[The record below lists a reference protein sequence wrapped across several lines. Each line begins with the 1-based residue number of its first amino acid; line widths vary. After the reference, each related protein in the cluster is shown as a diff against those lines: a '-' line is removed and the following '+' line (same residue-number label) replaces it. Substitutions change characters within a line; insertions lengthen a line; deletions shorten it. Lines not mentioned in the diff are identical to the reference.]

1 MSDNC
6 SDTVTRMITNASLP
20 ELTESEW
27 AVIKAVWSLE
37 PCPAPT
43 VQEHLAGQ
51 RDWSVST
58 VRTVMERMAAKGLLT
73 SEKLRNLTLYRSA
86 VSRQQAQLGE
96 LRYALN
102 NAFDGALTPMV
113 QCLLESERLD
123 SGQLDQLEALIAAR
137 RKTARAKNSKTPS
150 PTPKP

>member
-1 MSDNC
+1 
-6 SDTVTRMITNASLP
+6 MITNASLP

-58 VRTVMERMAAKGLLT
+58 VRTLMERMAAKGLLT

-86 VSRQQAQLGE
+86 VSRQRAQLGE
-96 LRYALN
+96 LRYALK

-137 RKTARAKNSKTPS
+137 RKTARAKNPKTPS

>member
-1 MSDNC
+1 
-6 SDTVTRMITNASLP
+6 MITNASLP

-27 AVIKAVWSLE
+27 AVIKAVWQLE

-96 LRYALN
+96 LRYALK

-123 SGQLDQLEALIAAR
+123 SGQLDQLEDLIAAR

>member
-1 MSDNC
+1 
-6 SDTVTRMITNASLP
+6 MITNASLP

-27 AVIKAVWSLE
+27 TVIKAVWSLE

-58 VRTVMERMAAKGLLT
+58 VRTLMERMAAKGLLT

-96 LRYALN
+96 LRYALK

-123 SGQLDQLEALIAAR
+123 ASQLDQLEALIAAR
-137 RKTARAKNSKTPS
+137 RKTARAKHSKTPS

>member
-1 MSDNC
+1 
-6 SDTVTRMITNASLP
+6 MITNASLP

-37 PCPAPT
+37 PCPAPA

-58 VRTVMERMAAKGLLT
+58 VRTLMERMAAKGLLT

-96 LRYALN
+96 LRYALK

-123 SGQLDQLEALIAAR
+123 ASQLDQLEALIAAR
-137 RKTARAKNSKTPS
+137 RKTARAKHSKTPS

>member
-1 MSDNC
+1 
-6 SDTVTRMITNASLP
+6 MITNASLP

-58 VRTVMERMAAKGLLT
+58 VRTLMERMAAKGLLT

-96 LRYALN
+96 LRYALE

-123 SGQLDQLEALIAAR
+123 ATQLDQLEALIAAR
-137 RKTARAKNSKTPS
+137 RKTTRAKNPKTPS

>member
-1 MSDNC
+1 
-6 SDTVTRMITNASLP
+6 MITNASLP

-43 VQEHLAGQ
+43 FQEHLAGQ

-58 VRTVMERMAAKGLLT
+58 VRTLMERMAAKGLLT

-96 LRYALN
+96 LRYALK

-123 SGQLDQLEALIAAR
+123 SGQLDQLEDLIAAR

>member
-1 MSDNC
+1 
-6 SDTVTRMITNASLP
+6 MITNASLP

-58 VRTVMERMAAKGLLT
+58 VRTLMERMAAKGLLT

-96 LRYALN
+96 LRYALK

-123 SGQLDQLEALIAAR
+123 ATQLDQLEALIAAR
-137 RKTARAKNSKTPS
+137 RKTARAKNPKTPS

>member
-1 MSDNC
+1 
-6 SDTVTRMITNASLP
+6 MITNASLP

-96 LRYALN
+96 LRYALK

-123 SGQLDQLEALIAAR
+123 SGQLDQLEALIAAQR
-137 RKTARAKNSKTPS
+137 QARVIKIRTRKP
-150 PTPKP
+150 

>member
-1 MSDNC
+1 
-6 SDTVTRMITNASLP
+6 MITNASLP

-96 LRYALN
+96 LRYALK

-123 SGQLDQLEALIAAR
+123 SGQLDQLEALIAAQR
-137 RKTARAKNSKTPS
+137 QARAIKIRTR
-150 PTPKP
+150 KP

>member
-1 MSDNC
+1 M
-6 SDTVTRMITNASLP
+6 VTYMITNASLP

-58 VRTVMERMAAKGLLT
+58 VRTLMERMAAKGLLT

-96 LRYALN
+96 LRYALK

-123 SGQLDQLEALIAAR
+123 ASQLDQLEALIAAR
-137 RKTARAKNSKTPS
+137 RKTARAKHSKTPS

>member
-1 MSDNC
+1 
-6 SDTVTRMITNASLP
+6 MITNASLP

-27 AVIKAVWSLE
+27 AVIKAVWQLE

-58 VRTVMERMAAKGLLT
+58 VRTVMERMAAKGFLT

-96 LRYALN
+96 LRYALK

>member
-1 MSDNC
+1 
-6 SDTVTRMITNASLP
+6 MITNASLP

-58 VRTVMERMAAKGLLT
+58 VRTLMERMAAKGLLT

-96 LRYALN
+96 LRYALK

-123 SGQLDQLEALIAAR
+123 ATQLDQLEALIAAR
-137 RKTARAKNSKTPS
+137 RKTTRAKNPKTPS

>member
-1 MSDNC
+1 
-6 SDTVTRMITNASLP
+6 MITNASLP

-58 VRTVMERMAAKGLLT
+58 VRTLMERMAAKGLLT

-96 LRYALN
+96 LRYALK

-123 SGQLDQLEALIAAR
+123 ATQLDLLEALIAAR

>member
-1 MSDNC
+1 
-6 SDTVTRMITNASLP
+6 MITNASLP

-58 VRTVMERMAAKGLLT
+58 VRTLMERMAAKGLLT

-96 LRYALN
+96 LRYALK

-137 RKTARAKNSKTPS
+137 RKTARAKNPKTPS

>member
-1 MSDNC
+1 M
-6 SDTVTRMITNASLP
+6 VTHMITNASLP

-58 VRTVMERMAAKGLLT
+58 VRTLMERMAAKGLLT

-96 LRYALN
+96 LRYALK

-123 SGQLDQLEALIAAR
+123 ASQLDQLEALIAAR
-137 RKTARAKNSKTPS
+137 RKTARAKHSKTPS

>member
-1 MSDNC
+1 
-6 SDTVTRMITNASLP
+6 MITNASLP

-58 VRTVMERMAAKGLLT
+58 VRTLMERMAAKGLLT

-96 LRYALN
+96 LRYALK

-123 SGQLDQLEALIAAR
+123 ASQLDQLEALIAAR
-137 RKTARAKNSKTPS
+137 RKTARAKNPKTPS
-150 PTPKP
+150 PTLKP

>member
-1 MSDNC
+1 
-6 SDTVTRMITNASLP
+6 MITNASLP

-27 AVIKAVWSLE
+27 AVIKAVWQLE

-96 LRYALN
+96 LRYALK

-123 SGQLDQLEALIAAR
+123 SGLLDQLEALIAAR

>member
-1 MSDNC
+1 
-6 SDTVTRMITNASLP
+6 MITNASLP

-96 LRYALN
+96 LRYALK

>member
-1 MSDNC
+1 
-6 SDTVTRMITNASLP
+6 MITNASLP

-58 VRTVMERMAAKGLLT
+58 VRTLMERMAAKGLLT

-96 LRYALN
+96 LRYALK

-123 SGQLDQLEALIAAR
+123 ATQLDQLEALIAAR
-137 RKTARAKNSKTPS
+137 RKTARAKHSKTPS

>member
-1 MSDNC
+1 
-6 SDTVTRMITNASLP
+6 MITNASLP

-58 VRTVMERMAAKGLLT
+58 VRTLMERMAAKGLLT

-96 LRYALN
+96 LRYALK

-123 SGQLDQLEALIAAR
+123 SGQLDQLEDLIAAR

>member
-1 MSDNC
+1 
-6 SDTVTRMITNASLP
+6 MITNPSLP

-27 AVIKAVWSLE
+27 AVIKAVWQLE

-96 LRYALN
+96 LRYALK

-123 SGQLDQLEALIAAR
+123 SGQLDQLEALIAAQR
-137 RKTARAKNSKTPS
+137 QARAIKIRTR
-150 PTPKP
+150 KP

>member
-1 MSDNC
+1 
-6 SDTVTRMITNASLP
+6 MITNASLP

-43 VQEHLAGQ
+43 VQEHLVGQ

-58 VRTVMERMAAKGLLT
+58 VRTLMERMAAKGLLT

-96 LRYALN
+96 LRYALK

-123 SGQLDQLEALIAAR
+123 ATQLDQLEALIAAR
-137 RKTARAKNSKTPS
+137 RKTARSKNSKTPS

>member
-1 MSDNC
+1 MMHK
-6 SDTVTRMITNASLP
+6 VSLP

-27 AVIKAVWSLE
+27 AVIKAVWQLE

-43 VQEHLAGQ
+43 VQEYLAGQ

-96 LRYALN
+96 LRYALK

-123 SGQLDQLEALIAAR
+123 ATQLDQLEALIAAR
-137 RKTARAKNSKTPS
+137 RKTARAKHPKTPS

>member
-1 MSDNC
+1 
-6 SDTVTRMITNASLP
+6 MITNASLP

-58 VRTVMERMAAKGLLT
+58 VRTLMERMAAKGLLT

-96 LRYALN
+96 LRYALK

-123 SGQLDQLEALIAAR
+123 ASQLDQLEALIAAR

>member
-1 MSDNC
+1 
-6 SDTVTRMITNASLP
+6 MITNASLP

-27 AVIKAVWSLE
+27 AVIKAVWQLE

-58 VRTVMERMAAKGLLT
+58 VRTLMERMAAKGLLT

-96 LRYALN
+96 LRYALK

-123 SGQLDQLEALIAAR
+123 ATQLDQLEALIAAR

>member
-1 MSDNC
+1 
-6 SDTVTRMITNASLP
+6 
-20 ELTESEW
+20 
-27 AVIKAVWSLE
+27 VIKAVWQLE

-96 LRYALN
+96 LRYALK

-123 SGQLDQLEALIAAR
+123 SGQLDQLEALIAAQR
-137 RKTARAKNSKTPS
+137 QARATKSSTR
-150 PTPKP
+150 KPGSIRS

>member
-1 MSDNC
+1 
-6 SDTVTRMITNASLP
+6 MITNASLP

-58 VRTVMERMAAKGLLT
+58 VRTLMERMAAKGLLT

-96 LRYALN
+96 LRYALK

-123 SGQLDQLEALIAAR
+123 ATQLDQLEALIAAR
-137 RKTARAKNSKTPS
+137 RKTARAKNSKTSS

>member
-1 MSDNC
+1 
-6 SDTVTRMITNASLP
+6 MITNASLP

-58 VRTVMERMAAKGLLT
+58 VRTLMERMAAKGLLT

-96 LRYALN
+96 LRYALK

-123 SGQLDQLEALIAAR
+123 ATQLDQLEALIAAR
-137 RKTARAKNSKTPS
+137 RKTARAKHPKTPS

>member
-1 MSDNC
+1 
-6 SDTVTRMITNASLP
+6 MIHKVSLP

-96 LRYALN
+96 LRYALK

>member
-1 MSDNC
+1 
-6 SDTVTRMITNASLP
+6 MITNSSLP

-58 VRTVMERMAAKGLLT
+58 VRTLMERMAAKGLLT

-96 LRYALN
+96 LRYALK

-123 SGQLDQLEALIAAR
+123 SVQLDQLEALIAAR
-137 RKTARAKNSKTPS
+137 RKTARAKHSKTPS

>member
-1 MSDNC
+1 
-6 SDTVTRMITNASLP
+6 MITNASLP

-96 LRYALN
+96 LRYALK

-123 SGQLDQLEALIAAR
+123 ATQLDQLEALIAAR

>member
-1 MSDNC
+1 
-6 SDTVTRMITNASLP
+6 MITNASLP

-58 VRTVMERMAAKGLLT
+58 VRTLMERMAAKGLLT

-96 LRYALN
+96 LRYALK

-123 SGQLDQLEALIAAR
+123 ATQLDQLEALIAAR
-137 RKTARAKNSKTPS
+137 RKTTRAKNSKTPS

>member
-1 MSDNC
+1 
-6 SDTVTRMITNASLP
+6 MITNASLP

-43 VQEHLAGQ
+43 VQEYLAGQ

-96 LRYALN
+96 LRYALK

-123 SGQLDQLEALIAAR
+123 ASQLDQLEALIAAR
-137 RKTARAKNSKTPS
+137 RKTARAKNPKTPS

>member
-1 MSDNC
+1 
-6 SDTVTRMITNASLP
+6 MITNASLP

-43 VQEHLAGQ
+43 VQEHLAKQ

-58 VRTVMERMAAKGLLT
+58 VRTLMERMAAKGLLT

-96 LRYALN
+96 LRYALK

-123 SGQLDQLEALIAAR
+123 ASQLDQLEALIAAR
-137 RKTARAKNSKTPS
+137 RKTARAKNPKTPS
-150 PTPKP
+150 PTLKP

>member
-1 MSDNC
+1 
-6 SDTVTRMITNASLP
+6 MITNASLP

-58 VRTVMERMAAKGLLT
+58 VRTVMERMAAKGFLT

-96 LRYALN
+96 LRYALK

-123 SGQLDQLEALIAAR
+123 SGQLDQLEALIAAQR
-137 RKTARAKNSKTPS
+137 QARAIKIRTR
-150 PTPKP
+150 KP

>member
-1 MSDNC
+1 M
-6 SDTVTRMITNASLP
+6 TRIITNASLP

-27 AVIKAVWSLE
+27 AVIKAVWQLE

-96 LRYALN
+96 LRYALK

-123 SGQLDQLEALIAAR
+123 SGQLDQLEALIAAQR
-137 RKTARAKNSKTPS
+137 QARAIKIRTR
-150 PTPKP
+150 KP